1 MTLPKKNWLEW
12 VVFTASFVL
21 VTSMLAYLVYDG
33 LTLGDTP
40 PTLEITSG
48 EPELLADQYH
58 VPISVTNRGDLTAEG
73 VNVEVVLENG
83 GAESE
88 RAEFEIAFL
97 PRGATQEGQAAFR
110 TDPRSG
116 GQLKARITG
125 YEQP

>member
-40 PTLEITSG
+40 PTLEITIG
-48 EPELLADQYH
+48 EPKLLAGQYH

-83 GAESE
+83 SAEPE
-88 RAEFEIAFL
+88 RAAFEIAFL
-97 PRGATQEGQAAFR
+97 PRGATQEGHAAFR